1 MLVLVVSVK
10 VKPGRADDYIA
21 AVQADG
27 AGTHANEEGNFQFS
41 AVRDQADPDRF
52 FLFEVYKDEAAS
64 GSAPRHAALPEVPRS
79 DGGHLRRG
87 DRAPHVHQRLPSGLL
102 VGVLT
107 RS

>member
-41 AVRDQADPDRF
+41 CVRDEADPDRF
-52 FLFEVYKDEAAS
+52 FLFGGVQGRGGAGGPS
-64 GSAPRHAALPEVPRS
+64 RHAALPEIPRS
-79 DGGHLRRG
+79 DRGHLRRG
-87 DRAPHVHQRLPSGLL
+87 PGAPRVRQRLPSGLM
-102 VGVLT
+102 VDVLN
-107 RS
+107 SS